1 MNLQCHAGYG
11 SCYVNDEGKLVVLVK
26 EGESAP
32 IRQLSQTT
40 RSSSMT
46 YETCQ
51 YSFNELQQVVEEM
64 YVNMVGKSSG
74 RSSGTIYNAG
84 YDIMNESQKTILKD
98 VILARYTS
106 KSGDSGGIVYALKKS
121 TNTRYT
127 VGINLGSI
135 TINGAVYG
143 GCIKAYM
150 INQTF
155 GLTRY

>member
-1 MNLQCHAGYG
+1 MTDIDKDTLSTTLAQPPAG
-11 SCYVNDEGKLVVLVK
+11 S
-26 EGESAP
+26 
-32 IRQLSQTT
+32 
-40 RSSSMT
+40 
-46 YETCQ
+46 
-51 YSFNELQQVVEEM
+51 
-64 YVNMVGKSSG
+64 YVNMVEKSSG

-106 KSGDSGGIVYALKKS
+106 KSGDSGGIVYALTKS

-155 GLTRY
+155 GITRY

>member
-1 MNLQCHAGYG
+1 
-11 SCYVNDEGKLVVLVK
+11 
-26 EGESAP
+26 
-32 IRQLSQTT
+32 
-40 RSSSMT
+40 MT

>member
-1 MNLQCHAGYG
+1 
-11 SCYVNDEGKLVVLVK
+11 
-26 EGESAP
+26 
-32 IRQLSQTT
+32 
-40 RSSSMT
+40 
-46 YETCQ
+46 
-51 YSFNELQQVVEEM
+51 
-64 YVNMVGKSSG
+64 MVGKSSG

-84 YDIMNESQKTILKD
+84 YDVMNESQKTILKD

-106 KSGDSGGIVYALKKS
+106 TSGDSGGIVYALTKS

-127 VGINLGSI
+127 VGINLGRI
-135 TINGAVYG
+135 EVNGTIYG